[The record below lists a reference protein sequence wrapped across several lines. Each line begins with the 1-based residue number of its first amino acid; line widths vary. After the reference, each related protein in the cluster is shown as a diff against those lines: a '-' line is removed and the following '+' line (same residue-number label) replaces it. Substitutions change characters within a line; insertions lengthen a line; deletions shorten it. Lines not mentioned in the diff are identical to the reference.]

1 MAIQVPGI
9 PVSCAQLL
17 IWRVFGKKLRSDGDV
32 GDGGEVDGLHF
43 MRCGARRER
52 LVGMEVG
59 SNLAVQHWRKVLET
73 RAGSRGGRHWR

>member
-1 MAIQVPGI
+1 
-9 PVSCAQLL
+9 
-17 IWRVFGKKLRSDGDV
+17 
-32 GDGGEVDGLHF
+32 

-59 SNLAVQHWRKVLET
+59 SNLPVQHWRKVLET